1 MEFGILQVIVS
12 VGLIFGAA
20 GVALLC
26 DFQKRKNDQLREEM
40 AQLQVRHEEVQPVGA
55 PPTGSLSRI
64 VPPPSLPVA
73 VPVAPVMPIEDAAL
87 VAVMAD
93 HPSERVVEHP
103 VAAAIA
109 RSHGRMNGRSI
120 GRDRDGGENLVRKP
134 SSTTRDKA
142 PIPSNSDR
150 SADVTSV
157 TGRRQSPPALVPEI
171 LPEVAQMKSK
181 EALADWL
188 SRRKLAAQCA
198 QTTASQISIPE
209 PQKTATPTP
218 VSTPIEMQPPPT
230 IEQVVMSGPVAA
242 SEPVLKCEPVVVEK
256 AAPSPAA
263 VSQISVEIDS
273 ALWESLIS
281 GTPIAVENAPT
292 PVVIVSAP
300 VEIAD
305 APEVPETKF
314 VLIQGAA
321 STSNAA
327 AIPSGMFDQSALRR
341 LLESKKP
348 FTGLAVSIGI
358 NENDG
363 SAPRSED
370 LIRSTSLFISG
381 LLQDGDFGCQSGGDE
396 FLMLCPGPQGA
407 EAQRRLSQIAERLW
421 DFQLRGIGTFSI
433 LFSWGGVE
441 VNDES
446 LADTIAS
453 AADRM
458 YQTKRSRKTVSMES
472 VSQRRKAV

>member
-1 MEFGILQVIVS
+1 MEFGMIQIIVS

-20 GVALLC
+20 GVAILC
-26 DFQKRKNDQLREEM
+26 DFQRRKNDQLREEM
-40 AQLQVRHEEVQPVGA
+40 AQLQVRYEEVKQVDA
-55 PPTGSLSRI
+55 PPIGIASSVVT
-64 VPPPSLPVA
+64 PPPLPAPAAVEAVAPIEDA
-73 VPVAPVMPIEDAAL
+73 VPVAM
-87 VAVMAD
+87 AVD
-93 HPSERVVEHP
+93 HPVERPDEHP
-103 VAAAIA
+103 FAAAIA
-109 RSHGRMNGRSI
+109 RSHGRMNGRSN
-120 GRDRDGGENLVRKP
+120 GRYRDGGENLVRK
-134 SSTTRDKA
+134 STSAARMKG
-142 PIPSNSDR
+142 PIPSSPER

-157 TGRRQSPPALVPEI
+157 TGRRQSPPAPVLEV
-171 LPEVAQMKSK
+171 LPEEADMKSK

-188 SRRKLAAQCA
+188 SRRKVAAQAA
-198 QTTASQISIPE
+198 QTTASQVSIPE
-209 PQKTATPTP
+209 PQETL
-218 VSTPIEMQPPPT
+218 ER
-230 IEQVVMSGPVAA
+230 VVI
-242 SEPVLKCEPVVVEK
+242 SEAIALPEPAVKFEPVVIERDV
-256 AAPSPAA
+256 PLPRP
-263 VSQISVEIDS
+263 VNQISVEIDS

-281 GTPIAVENAPT
+281 GTPIAPAPVAVEIAPA

-300 VEIAD
+300 VEITA

-314 VLIQGAA
+314 ELIQGAA
-321 STSNAA
+321 SMSNAA
-327 AIPSGMFDQSALRR
+327 AIPSGMFDQSALSR
-341 LLESKKP
+341 LLESKKS

-363 SAPRSED
+363 SAPRSEN

-381 LLQDGDFGCQSGGDE
+381 LLQDGDFGCQSGDDE

-433 LFSWGGVE
+433 LFSWGGIE

-446 LADTIAS
+446 LSDAIAS

-472 VSQRRKAV
+472 VNQRRRAV